1 MIYFI
6 FILLMIYVI
15 VLLLRFIFTFTYYK
29 REKVKEKSIKKENR
43 LSLKEVTIFQPVLS
57 GDSYLKEK
65 LSVIYNTIKE
75 AELIWAVD
83 EDDREAERII
93 SEITGNNP
101 KKNLHVIKCERAPF
115 YENPKVYKIIQTEK
129 LWRKYV
135 VILDDDTVVNT
146 EELENIDKKLLE
158 TSIVTGIPYY
168 LKAGNIWGDMVRA
181 YVNSNSVYNYFTSA
195 FLGGNRTVNGMF
207 YIFKSEKVI
216 SLKLYQKIR
225 QKLCDDYEFAK
236 TAAENGIKVYQ
247 SVIPC
252 KLNTEI
258 KDLKTFLRLM
268 RRWHVFANHYIK
280 ENLNM
285 GIFVFSIIPFIS
297 GSLFFICSLI
307 YSYKIFLIYIGISI
321 LNFLA
326 GKVLKKRIFQ
336 EKDRIKDMVLEI
348 ISGIVQIF
356 YWFLALIKPGEIIW
370 RGKSVVI
377 KDGIIEVN
385 FDGKEDKG

>member
-6 FILLMIYVI
+6 FILLMIYIV
-15 VLLLRFIFTFTYYK
+15 VLLLRFIFTFIYYK
-29 REKVKEKSIKKENR
+29 REKEKMKNIKNENR

-65 LSVIYNTIKE
+65 LSIIYNTIKE

-93 SEITGNNP
+93 NEITGNNP
-101 KKNLHVIKCERAPF
+101 KKNLRVIKCERAPF

-129 LWRKYV
+129 FWRKYV
-135 VILDDDTVVNT
+135 VILDDDTAVNT

-158 TSIVTGIPYY
+158 TSIMTGIPYY
-168 LKAGNIWGDMVRA
+168 LKAGSIWGDMVRA
-181 YVNSNSVYNYFTSA
+181 YVNSNSIYNYFTSA
-195 FLGGNRTVNGMF
+195 FLGGNRTINGMS

-236 TAAENGIKVYQ
+236 IAAENGIKIYQ
-247 SVIPC
+247 SVISC

-258 KDLKTFLRLM
+258 KDPRTFLRLM
-268 RRWHVFANHYIK
+268 RRWHIFANHYIK
-280 ENLNM
+280 ENLDM
-285 GIFVFSIIPFIS
+285 GIFIFSIIPFIS

-307 YSYKIFLIYIGISI
+307 YSYKIFLVYTGISI
-321 LNFLA
+321 LNFFA
-326 GKVLKKRIFQ
+326 GSVLRKRIFC
-336 EKDRIKDMVLEI
+336 ENDRIKDMVLEI
-348 ISGIVQIF
+348 ISGIVQMF
-356 YWFLALIKPGEIIW
+356 YWILALIKPGEIIW
-370 RGKSVVI
+370 RGKSVMI
-377 KDGIIEVN
+377 KDGIIEGS
-385 FDGKEDKG
+385 FDGKEDKS

>member
-6 FILLMIYVI
+6 FILLMIYAVI
-15 VLLLRFIFTFTYYK
+15 LLLRFIFTFTYYK
-29 REKVKEKSIKKENR
+29 REKERNIKEENR

-65 LSVIYNTIKE
+65 LSIIYNTAKE

-83 EDDREAERII
+83 EDDNEAEKII
-93 SEITGNNP
+93 NEITGNNP
-101 KKNLHVIKCERAPF
+101 KKNLRVIKCGRAPF

-135 VILDDDTVVNT
+135 VILDDDTAVNT
-146 EELENIDKKLLE
+146 KELENIDKKLLE
-158 TSIVTGIPYY
+158 TSIITGIPYY

-195 FLGGNRTVNGMF
+195 FFSGNRTINGMF

-236 TAAENGIKVYQ
+236 IAAENGIKVYQ

-258 KDLKTFLRLM
+258 KDLRTFLKLM

-280 ENLNM
+280 ENLDM
-285 GIFVFSIIPFIS
+285 GIFIFSIIPFIS

-321 LNFLA
+321 LNFFA
-326 GKVLKKRIFQ
+326 GKILRKRIFC
-336 EKDRIKDMVLEI
+336 ENDRIKDMVLEI
-348 ISGIVQIF
+348 ISGIVQIL
-356 YWFLALIKPGEIIW
+356 YWILALIRPSKIIW
-370 RGKSVVI
+370 RGKSVKI
-377 KDGIIEVN
+377 KDGIIEVS